1 MSTRLQSIIVVM
13 ALIISAASLATATSW
28 AASVEEIA
36 LMKSADRQKI
46 LEEGAKK
53 EGRLMFYTGLI
64 VNQVVRPLKAAF
76 EKRYPFVNVEFFRG
90 NSSRISQRLLSE
102 YQANRYDVDV
112 LSGSTATSIVQQ
124 AGNMQKFSSPQLER
138 YPAELKDANGYWG
151 VTNVYFLTPAYNTQM
166 VKPDQVPKTYEDL
179 LNPRWKGRMIW
190 STSSSTGGPMFI
202 GNVLQTMG
210 DEAGKAFLH
219 KLKSQNI
226 AKTTASNRQVV
237 DQVVAGEYAL
247 ALHIF
252 NHHAY
257 ISKKKGAPVEWF
269 TLGPAT
275 ATVSTIGL
283 LNKSP
288 NPHTAMLFIDFLLSE
303 EGQKVFQA
311 SNYLPADPKIP
322 ALEANLKP
330 GGGRFKKANYFSPE
344 LLYEKSN
351 EWTDYFEKE
360 FVN

>member
-1 MSTRLQSIIVVM
+1 MSTRLQRIIVVM
-13 ALIISAASLATATSW
+13 ALVISAASHATVTSW
-28 AASVEEIA
+28 AASLEEIA

-90 NSSRISQRLLSE
+90 NSNRISQRLLSE

-112 LSGSTATSIVQQ
+112 LSGSTTTTIVQQ
-124 AGNMQKFSSPQLER
+124 AGHMQKFSSPQLER

-166 VKPDQVPKTYEDL
+166 VKPDQVPKSYEDL

-288 NPHTAMLFIDFLLSE
+288 NPHAAMLFIDFLLSE

>member
-1 MSTRLQSIIVVM
+1 MKIRLERSIFVM
-13 ALIISAASLATATSW
+13 AFVIIATSLATATSR

-46 LEEGAKK
+46 LVEGATK
-53 EGRLMFYTGLI
+53 EGKLMFYTALI
-64 VNQVVRPLKAAF
+64 VDQVVRPLKAAF
-76 EKRYPFVNVEFFRG
+76 EKRYPFINVEFFRG
-90 NSSRISQRLLSE
+90 NSNRISQKLLSE
-102 YQANRYDVDV
+102 YQASRYEVDV

-124 AGNMQKFSSPQLER
+124 AGYMQRFVSPELAR
-138 YPAELKDANGYWG
+138 YPAELKDAHGYWG

-166 VKPDQVPKTYEDL
+166 VKADQVPRRYEDL
-179 LNPRWKGRMIW
+179 LNPRWKGQMIW
-190 STSSSTGGPMFI
+190 STSGSSGAPLFI
-202 GNVLQTMG
+202 GNVLRTMG
-210 DEAGKAFLH
+210 DEPGKAFLQ
-219 KLKSQNI
+219 KLRNQKI

-237 DQVVAGEYAL
+237 DQVMAGEYAL

-257 ISKKKGAPVEWF
+257 ISKKKGAPVEWC

-288 NPHTAMLFIDFLLSE
+288 HPHAAILFIDFLLSE

-311 SNYLPADPKIP
+311 SNYLPADPEIP
-322 ALEANLKP
+322 ALQADLKP
-330 GGGRFKKANYFSPE
+330 GGGRFKKANYFGPE
-344 LLYEKSN
+344 LLFEKTN
-351 EWTDYFEKE
+351 EWTDYFERN

>member
-1 MSTRLQSIIVVM
+1 MSTRLLRIIVVM
-13 ALIISAASLATATSW
+13 ALVINAASLVTVTSW

-46 LEEGAKK
+46 LVDGAKK
-53 EGRLMFYTGLI
+53 EGKVMFYTALI

-76 EKRYPFVNVEFFRG
+76 EKKYPFIEVEFFRG
-90 NSSRISQRLLSE
+90 NSSRISQKVLSE
-102 YQANRYDVDV
+102 FQADRYDVDV
-112 LSGSTATSIVQQ
+112 LSGSTATAIVQQ
-124 AGNMQKFSSPQLER
+124 AGYMQRFSSPQLER
-138 YPAELKDANGYWG
+138 YPAELKDANGFWG

-166 VKPDQVPKTYEDL
+166 VKPDEVPNKYEDL

-190 STSSSTGGPMFI
+190 STSGSSGAPLFI
-202 GNVLQTMG
+202 GNVLRTMG
-210 DEAGKAFLH
+210 EEAGKAFLQ
-219 KLKSQNI
+219 KLRKQKI

-257 ISKKKGAPVEWF
+257 ISKKKGAPVDWC

-288 NPHTAMLFIDFLLSE
+288 HPHAAMLFIDFLLSE

-311 SNYLPADPKIP
+311 SNYLPADPEIP
-322 ALEANLKP
+322 ALQADLKP
-330 GGGRFKKANYFSPE
+330 GGGRFKKANYFGPE
-344 LLYEKSN
+344 LLFKKTN
-351 EWTDYFEKE
+351 EWSDYFEKV